1 MKKDGEPGKKKDT
14 KILTS
19 YPFGKVIKRAIFVL
33 KKKGGTKKKRFMV
46 FYFWCAFKSSF
57 GVA

>member
-33 KKKGGTKKKRFMV
+33 KKKGGTKKTT
-46 FYFWCAFKSSF
+46 FYGILFLVC
-57 GVA
+57 V